1 MLTIN
6 IEIDNAD
13 FESALA
19 KRITLSEV
27 DDLSKEITNMF
38 LSQLKEMAGNGLD
51 KQAEEQVKEAID
63 TATLQKKQEFETVIE
78 LVKPKLV
85 KG

>member
-38 LSQLKEMAGNGLD
+38 LSQLKEMAGHGLD
-51 KQAEEQVKEAID
+51 KQAEEQVKKAID